1 MVNSQPAEDIVWLP
15 WFFLIHYDE
24 CALFVII
31 IGRECVVVDRVLIS
45 RSRMFI
51 GSLQML
57 VTALSSWLLYVL
69 EQYNLIIEWYFHIG
83 RLRTSGTIKTLNIV

>member
-15 WFFLIHYDE
+15 WFFFIHYDE

-31 IGRECVVVDRVLIS
+31 IGRECVVVDRVSIS

-69 EQYNLIIEWYFHIG
+69 EQYNLIECYFRIA